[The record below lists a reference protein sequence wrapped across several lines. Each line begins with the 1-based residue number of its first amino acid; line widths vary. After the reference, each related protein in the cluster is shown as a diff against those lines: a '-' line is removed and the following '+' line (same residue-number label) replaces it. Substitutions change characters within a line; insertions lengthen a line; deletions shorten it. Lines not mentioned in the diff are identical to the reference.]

1 MDYIVYIW
9 WFVLC
14 LNALW
19 TMFLVY
25 TQKYDIY
32 ARIFVTACGIRA
44 IWPRQ
49 YVDRICLFPTWISYP
64 FVGRSL
70 ATVAEI
76 AFAYQLS
83 LVTKQ
88 PLILWLGIVAQF
100 VCWAGIIT
108 TNYNFH
114 AYEEILW
121 LMIGTICAVS
131 SNTLVSIIA
140 FVYVLFMYF
149 VDIPMYHARHVED
162 TVSEKSYFSLGGFS
176 LDGFSLDG
184 FSSGGFSWDGIKDTL
199 TCKFDNTYEI
209 WKSEMAWML
218 GYFIVGTRISMY
230 LSRKKYNMKA
240 IHL

>member
-1 MDYIVYIW
+1 MDNYIWDFFLYRFYLFHYIMNIVYIW
-9 WFVLC
+9 WFILC

-19 TMFLVY
+19 TMFIVY
-25 TQKYDIY
+25 TQNYDIY
-32 ARIFVTACGIRA
+32 ARIFVTACGIRG

-49 YVDRICLFPTWISYP
+49 YVDRICLFPTWLSYP
-64 FVGRSL
+64 FVGRCL
-70 ATVAEI
+70 ATIGEI

-88 PLILWLGIVAQF
+88 PLILWLGIFAQF

-131 SNTLVSIIA
+131 SNILVAIIA

-149 VDIPMYHARHVED
+149 VDIPMYHNRHVED
-162 TVSEKSYFSLGGFS
+162 TVSNKSYL
-176 LDGFSLDG
+176 
-184 FSSGGFSWDGIKDTL
+184 SWDGFKDSL
-199 TCKFDNTYEI
+199 TCKFDNTYKV
-209 WKSEMAWML
+209 WKSEMLWML
-218 GYFIVGTRISMY
+218 GYFIIGTRISMY
-230 LSRKKYNMKA
+230 LSRKKYNSKA

>member
-1 MDYIVYIW
+1 MFEVYSK
-9 WFVLC
+9 
-14 LNALW
+14 
-19 TMFLVY
+19 
-25 TQKYDIY
+25 KYDIY
-32 ARIFVTACGIRA
+32 ARIFVTVCGIRG

-49 YVDRICLFPTWISYP
+49 YVDRICLFPSWISYP
-64 FVGRSL
+64 FIGRLL
-70 ATVAEI
+70 ATIGEI

-114 AYEEILW
+114 VYEEILW

-131 SNTLVSIIA
+131 SNTLVAIFA
-140 FVYVLFMYF
+140 FIYVLFMYF

-162 TVSEKSYFSLGGFS
+162 SVSEKAYGEL
-176 LDGFSLDG
+176 
-184 FSSGGFSWDGIKDTL
+184 SWNGIKDSL
-199 TCKFDNTYEI
+199 TCVFDDSYET

-230 LSRKKYNMKA
+230 LSRKKYNIKA

>member
-1 MDYIVYIW
+1 MNIVYIW
-9 WFVLC
+9 WFILC

-19 TMFLVY
+19 TMFVVY
-25 TQKYDIY
+25 SQNYDIY

-64 FVGRSL
+64 FVGRCL
-70 ATVAEI
+70 ATVGEI

-88 PLILWLGIVAQF
+88 PLILWLGIFAQF

-114 AYEEILW
+114 AFEEIIW

-131 SNTLVSIIA
+131 SNTLIAIIA

-149 VDIPMYHARHVED
+149 VDIPMYHDRHVED
-162 TVSEKSYFSLGGFS
+162 TVSEKTYFSL
-176 LDGFSLDG
+176 
-184 FSSGGFSWDGIKDTL
+184 GGFSWDGIKDTL
-199 TCKFDNTYEI
+199 TCKFDNTYKV
-209 WKSEMAWML
+209 WKSEMLWML
-218 GYFIVGTRISMY
+218 GYFIIGTRISMY
-230 LSRKKYNMKA
+230 LSRKKYNSKA

>member
-1 MDYIVYIW
+1 
-9 WFVLC
+9 
-14 LNALW
+14 
-19 TMFLVY
+19 MFIVY

-32 ARIFVTACGIRA
+32 ARIFVTACGIRG

-49 YVDRICLFPTWISYP
+49 YVDRICLFPTWLSYP
-64 FVGRSL
+64 FVGRCL
-70 ATVAEI
+70 ATVGEI

-88 PLILWLGIVAQF
+88 PLILWLGIVSQF

-131 SNTLVSIIA
+131 SNALVATIA

-149 VDIPMYHARHVED
+149 VDIPMYHDRHVED
-162 TVSEKSYFSLGGFS
+162 TVSEKTYFSLGGFS
-176 LDGFSLDG
+176 LDGFSWDGFSLDG
-184 FSSGGFSWDGIKDTL
+184 FSWDGFSWDGIKDTL
-199 TCKFDNTYEI
+199 TCKFDDTYTV
-209 WKSEMAWML
+209 WKSEMLWML

-230 LSRKKYNMKA
+230 LSRKKYNIKA